1 MKVIISGLWNDV
13 PTETSVTADSV
24 EECFDICRDQI
35 EDWTNINIKAYDD
48 DGELLFEDSEF
59 DINDD
64 RFNIS
69 DEERNELQR
78 RMDDLE
84 DTTRYYIVSN
94 ILDEMFYDIETDCWC
109 SDRSSA
115 TGFKREYHAQL
126 LYAYMG
132 KEHIEI
138 KSFKKD

>member
-59 DINDD
+59 DINDV
-64 RFNIS
+64 RFDIS
-69 DEERNELQR
+69 DDERNELRR
-78 RMDDLE
+78 RMDDLN

-109 SDRSSA
+109 SERSSS
-115 TGFKREYHAQL
+115 TGFKRERHAQII
-126 LYAYMG
+126 YDSMDKDYT
-132 KEHIEI
+132 EI
-138 KSFKKD
+138 KRYDK